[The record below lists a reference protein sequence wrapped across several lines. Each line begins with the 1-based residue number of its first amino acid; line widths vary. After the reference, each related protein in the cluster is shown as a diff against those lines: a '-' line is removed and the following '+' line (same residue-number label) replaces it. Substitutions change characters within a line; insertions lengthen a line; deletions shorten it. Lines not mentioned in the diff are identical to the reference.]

1 VAIARAR
8 VEVPIEAVTVAA
20 YTVPTDRP
28 ESDGT
33 FEWDETTA
41 VVVEVAAGGARGLG
55 FSYTGE
61 AAARVIER
69 RLTPQIAGRDAM
81 DVPAAWRSMV
91 AAVRNVGLP
100 GIAATAISAVD
111 IALWDLKARLLD
123 LPLVRLLGAA
133 RASIPVY
140 GSGGF
145 TSYGAAE
152 LKEQVAAWADAG
164 IDHVKIKVGRNPRD
178 DIARVEA
185 ARRAVGPDI
194 ALFVDA
200 NGAYTTKQALAL
212 AGEFARYAVGWFEE
226 PVPSDDLD
234 GLRLLRERAPGGM
247 EIAAGEYGYDAR
259 YFRRMLESGAVDV
272 LQADATR
279 CLGIT
284 GFLAA
289 GALADAFGVALSAHA
304 APALHLH
311 VSCAVQN
318 VRHIE
323 WFHDHARI
331 ERLLFDG
338 VVAPVR
344 GELGPDLSRPGAG
357 LELKRVHAERYLVS
371 GASAAAGCIQRRES
385 GLTPSL

>member
-1 VAIARAR
+1 VAVVPVR
-8 VEVPIEAVTVAA
+8 VDVPIESVAVSAF
-20 YTVPTDRP
+20 TVPTDRP

-81 DVPAAWRSMV
+81 NVGTAWQAMV

-111 IALWDLKARLLD
+111 FALWDLKARLLD
-123 LPLVRLLGAA
+123 LPLVRLLGAT
-133 RASIPVY
+133 RASVPVY

-152 LKEQVAAWADAG
+152 LKEQLVAWADAG
-164 IDHVKIKVGRNPRD
+164 IDQVKMKVGRTSRD
-178 DIARVEA
+178 DVARVQA
-185 ARRAVGPDI
+185 ARRAIGYDI

-200 NGAYTTKQALAL
+200 NGAYAPKQALAL
-212 AGEFARYAVGWFEE
+212 AAEFARCGVSWFEE
-226 PVPSDDLD
+226 PVPSEDLD
-234 GLRLLRERAPGGM
+234 GLRLLRERAPAGM
-247 EIAAGEYGYDAR
+247 EIVAGEYGYDAR
-259 YFRRMLESGAVDV
+259 YFRRMLQAGALDV

-289 GALADAFGVALSAHA
+289 SALGDAFGAPLSAHT

-318 VRHIE
+318 VRNIE

-338 VVAPVR
+338 VVAPER
-344 GELGPDLSRPGAG
+344 GELWPDLSRPGLG
-357 LELKRVHAERYLVS
+357 LELKRADAERYLVY
-371 GASAAAGCIQRRES
+371 GASAGSA
-385 GLTPSL
+385 

>member
-1 VAIARAR
+1 MAVVPVR
-8 VEVPIEAVTVAA
+8 VDVPIESVAVSAF
-20 YTVPTDRP
+20 TVPTDRP

-81 DVPAAWRSMV
+81 DAAWQAMV

-111 IALWDLKARLLD
+111 FALWDLKARLLD
-123 LPLVRLLGAA
+123 LPLVRLLGAV
-133 RASIPVY
+133 RASVPVY

-152 LKEQVAAWADAG
+152 LKEQLVAWADAG
-164 IDHVKIKVGRNPRD
+164 IDHVKMKVGRSSRD
-178 DIARVEA
+178 DVARVQA
-185 ARRAVGPDI
+185 ARRAIGHDI

-200 NGAYTTKQALAL
+200 NGAYAPKQALAL
-212 AGEFARYAVGWFEE
+212 AAEFARCGVSWFEE
-226 PVPSDDLD
+226 PVPSEDLD
-234 GLRLLRERAPGGM
+234 GLRLLRERAPAGM
-247 EIAAGEYGYDAR
+247 EIVAGEYGYDAR
-259 YFRRMLESGAVDV
+259 YFRRMLQAGAVDV

-289 GALADAFGVALSAHA
+289 SALGDAFGAPLSAHT

-318 VRHIE
+318 VRNIE

-338 VVAPVR
+338 VVEPEC
-344 GELGPDLSRPGAG
+344 GELRPDLSRPGNG
-357 LELKRVHAERYLVS
+357 LELKRADAERY
-371 GASAAAGCIQRRES
+371 A
-385 GLTPSL
+385 